1 MHAQRYD
8 PAVGSRITH
17 ETAPYSALAD
27 VYDTIMA
34 DVEYDDWAEFIVAL
48 ARARGLPGGRVLDV
62 GCGTGNA
69 TGPLHARG
77 FEVVGV
83 DASEPMLA
91 VARAKLPGVTFV
103 HGDFERFQA
112 DGPFALVVSV
122 FDALNNLLDDAAFVA
137 AAERVWHH
145 LVPGGLF
152 VFDVNTPTGLRD
164 LWEGG
169 LAEGWADDVYYR
181 WVHTYDP
188 DRNVATVE
196 AYCDTPGGSFTEVHR
211 ERGYDEAMLRSLLPR
226 AGFEEIDV
234 LTYPEAEPAP
244 ADADRVWVVAKRP

>member
-1 MHAQRYD
+1 M
-8 PAVGSRITH
+8 GSRASH

-27 VYDTIMA
+27 VYDKIMA
-34 DVEYDDWAEFIVAL
+34 DVEYDDWAEFILAL
-48 ARARGLPGGRVLDV
+48 ARARGLPDGRLLDI

-83 DASEPMLA
+83 DASEAMLA
-91 VARAKLPGVTFV
+91 VARAKLPDVTFV
-103 HGDFERFQA
+103 RGDFEGFRA
-112 DGPFALVVSV
+112 GGTFAMAVSV
-122 FDALNNLLDDAAFVA
+122 FDALNNLLSDEAFVA
-137 AAERVWHH
+137 AAERVRQH
-145 LVPGGLF
+145 LVPAGLF
-152 VFDVNTPTGLRD
+152 VFDVNTPIGLRD

-196 AYCDTPGGSFTEVHR
+196 AFCDTPAGSFTEVHH
-211 ERGYDEAMLRSLLPR
+211 ERGYDATMLRTLLTR
-226 AGFEEIDV
+226 AGFDEVEV
-234 LTYPEAEPAP
+234 LTYPDAEPAP
-244 ADADRVWVVAKRP
+244 TDADRVWVVAKRS